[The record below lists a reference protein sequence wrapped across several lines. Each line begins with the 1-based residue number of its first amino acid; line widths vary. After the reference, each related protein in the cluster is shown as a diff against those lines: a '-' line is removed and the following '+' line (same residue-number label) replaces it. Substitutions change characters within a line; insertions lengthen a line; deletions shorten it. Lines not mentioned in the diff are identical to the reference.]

1 MELVEACPNCGIDLQ
16 KNDRFC
22 AACGQKVGPSR
33 LSLWQFLSQILANT
47 FAIDGKL
54 WMTLKALLRPGY
66 LSLAW
71 LDGRR
76 ETFIHPVRLFLF
88 AVIIHLAVINFFV
101 SRDWFVAADEAS
113 EDQRSVI
120 QIENTLTHARQWRM
134 TLDSSDQATPG
145 LDQLIH
151 RLDSLFNKEKTT
163 PHSTFGGGWISD
175 HDIVLSQYDLV
186 ATPADTLFQRE
197 NVSPLA
203 GRVFLGQLLK
213 AYRHPKSFG
222 NFLVGRLSWM
232 IFLLVPASAL
242 VLFLMYLRSGAFY
255 MEHLVFSLHFH
266 VFAFMVVSLGI
277 IVDSLTQASVT
288 ILSFAGSGVY
298 TLFAMKRF
306 YRQRWLRTMV
316 KFFLFHFAYFWL
328 GLGSLLLL
336 LGISFLLFS

>member
-1 MELVEACPNCGIDLQ
+1 MELVEACPNCGYDLQ

-22 AACGQKVGPSR
+22 AACGQKAGPSR

-54 WMTLKALLRPGY
+54 WMTLKDLSRPGH

-76 ETFIHPVRLFLF
+76 ETYIHPVRLFLF

-101 SRDWFVAADEAS
+101 SRDWFVAADNAS

-120 QIENTLTHARQWRM
+120 QMENTLSHARQWRM
-134 TLDSSDQATPG
+134 TLDSTDQAAPG

-151 RLDSLFNKEKTT
+151 RLDSLFNKEKIT

-197 NVSPLA
+197 NVSSLA
-203 GRVFLGQLLK
+203 GRIFLGQLLK

-288 ILSFAGSGVY
+288 ILAFAGSGVY

-306 YRQRWLRTMV
+306 YRQRWLRTLV
-316 KFFLFHFAYFWL
+316 KFFLFHFSYFWL